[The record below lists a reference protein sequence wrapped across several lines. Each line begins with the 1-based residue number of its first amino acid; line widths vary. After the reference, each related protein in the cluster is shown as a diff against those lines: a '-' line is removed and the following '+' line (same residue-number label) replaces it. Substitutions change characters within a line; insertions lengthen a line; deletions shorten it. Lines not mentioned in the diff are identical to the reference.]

1 MLQHIGTIWRRIL
14 KSENPDAEVFLET
27 HDDRRHWER
36 YPSEAETTV
45 RPANSSD
52 TTRYPA
58 RVRNISLGGINLRV
72 SKEFDPGQLLSIEL
86 PAADRKSNFSVLL
99 CVVHV
104 TQIDEQ
110 EWTLGGTFA
119 RELSEEDLE
128 AFGARK
134 TRSARSDKRTWE
146 RHPSGLKAT
155 YSVVTAGDSTNHE
168 AVVLN
173 ISASGVGL
181 AVDRATEAGTLLS
194 VDLMNATDT
203 VVRTVLACVVHAC
216 SWKGERW
223 ALGCNFIRQLT
234 EEDLKALM

>member
-14 KSENPDAEVFLET
+14 KSEQPGAAGTEE
-27 HDDRRHWER
+27 DRRHWDR
-36 YPSEAETTV
+36 YPAEAATTV

-52 TTRYPA
+52 ATRYPA
-58 RVRNISLGGINLRV
+58 KVRNISQGGINLLV
-72 SKEFDPGQLLSIEL
+72 DKEFDPGQLLSIDL
-86 PAADRKSNFSVLL
+86 PTADRQSHFSVLL

-104 TQIDEQ
+104 TQIGDK

-134 TRSARSDKRTWE
+134 KRPSHPDKRNWE
-146 RHPSGLKAT
+146 RYPCNLKAT
-155 YSVVTAGDSTNHE
+155 YSIVTEGEPVTYE

-181 AVDRATEAGTLLS
+181 SVDRANEAGTLLS
-194 VDLMNATDT
+194 VDLMNTSGM
-203 VVRTVLACVVHAC
+203 VVRTILACVVHAG
-216 SWKGERW
+216 SWKEGHW
-223 ALGCNFIRQLT
+223 ALGCNFIRQLN
-234 EEDLKALM
+234 EEDLKALMG